1 MNRHRI
7 YYTKAEEREQL
18 VTILTRNGYT
28 VRAGKE
34 PKDPKAPTRGGA
46 LYVECWREA

>member
-18 VTILTRNGYT
+18 VVILTRNGYT
-28 VRAGKE
+28 ARTGKE
-34 PKDPKAPTRGGA
+34 PKDPKTPTKGGS
-46 LYVECWREA
+46 LFVEYWREA